1 MRNTRLMTKAAGR
14 NMYITTRHISTKKL
28 PRCES
33 LLSARMIAVR
43 AHKPTAAE
51 RKEHRDAKEDLR
63 EIRKGHISGVV
74 LDVRIGDERDD
85 RVEDCAGGKHPEAAR
100 IKRHPGLY

>member
-1 MRNTRLMTKAAGR
+1 MTKAAGR

-28 PRCES
+28 PRLES

-51 RKEHRDAKEDLR
+51 RKNIATQKKICVKFEKAT
-63 EIRKGHISGVV
+63 S
-74 LDVRIGDERDD
+74 
-85 RVEDCAGGKHPEAAR
+85 PE
-100 IKRHPGLY
+100 